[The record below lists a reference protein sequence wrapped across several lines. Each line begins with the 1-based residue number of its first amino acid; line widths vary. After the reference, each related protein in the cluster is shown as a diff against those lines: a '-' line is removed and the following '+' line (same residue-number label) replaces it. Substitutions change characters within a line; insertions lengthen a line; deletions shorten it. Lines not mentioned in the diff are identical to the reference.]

1 MEEQPVSR
9 RWPVARPIVQ
19 FFLVGLVAVALAG
32 IATAVAS
39 RRVGQREATVDAR
52 TTTLIKAQTAVEPA
66 VTDALAKGDPA
77 ALARRGG
84 IVPRDVLDASL
95 VRVKIWSRDGTIV
108 YSDEPRLVG
117 TTYDLG
123 D

>member
-19 FFLVGLVAVALAG
+19 FFLVGLIAVALVG

-52 TTTLIKAQTAVEPA
+52 TTTLLKAQTAVEP
-66 VTDALAKGDPA
+66 TLTNGLLSRKPA
-77 ALARRGG
+77 AVAKVDAVVRKQ
-84 IVPRDVLDASL
+84 VLDSSL
-95 VRVKIWSRDGTIV
+95 IRVKIWRRDGLIV
-108 YSDEPRLVG
+108 YSDEPR
-117 TTYDLG
+117 
-123 D
+123 